1 MNLQRLTNSII
12 TAFWGN
18 LEYDNF
24 DRVENID
31 GSIEIRNFH
40 EFLKRL
46 GIHPNEI
53 NFYPGN
59 KSIGCR
65 ETAVFMCLS
74 KVPPRAKWMKK
85 SDLKSLDKM
94 LPIIIQHM
102 QGNCMDTTMKMT
114 VITDDISMGE
124 INKWRGNLKNIQ
136 QRDKKEV
143 LITYVDPDGKKHDF
157 RKACGLYPF

>member
-1 MNLQRLTNSII
+1 MNLQRLTNNII
-12 TAFWGN
+12 DALWGN
-18 LEYDNF
+18 SEDDYF
-24 DRVENID
+24 DRRENID
-31 GSIEIRNFH
+31 KRIKTINFS

-46 GIHPNEI
+46 GIHPDEI

-65 ETAVFMCLS
+65 ETAVFICLS
-74 KVPPRAKWMKK
+74 KVPPKAKWIKK
-85 SDLKSLDKM
+85 SDMKSLDKM

-102 QGNCMDTTMKMT
+102 QGNCIDTTMKMT
-114 VITDDISMGE
+114 VITDDVSMAE

-157 RKACGLYPF
+157 RESCGLSPF

>member
-1 MNLQRLTNSII
+1 MNLQRLTDNII
-12 TAFWGN
+12 DAFWGN
-18 LEYDNF
+18 SEYDNF

-46 GIHPNEI
+46 GIYPNEI

-157 RKACGLYPF
+157 RKACGLSPF

>member
-12 TAFWGN
+12 DALWGN
-18 LEYDNF
+18 SEYDYLGRR
-24 DRVENID
+24 DNID
-31 GSIEIRNFH
+31 ERIKTRNFS
-40 EFLKRL
+40 ELLERL
-46 GIHPNEI
+46 GIQPDEI

-74 KVPPRAKWMKK
+74 KVPPKAKWMKK
-85 SDLKSLDKM
+85 SDMKSLDKM
-94 LPIIIQHM
+94 LPTIIQHM
-102 QGNCMDTTMKMT
+102 QGDCIDTTMKMT
-114 VITDDISMGE
+114 VITDDISMAE

-157 RKACGLYPF
+157 RGACGLSAF

>member
-1 MNLQRLTNSII
+1 MNLQRLTNNII
-12 TAFWGN
+12 ETLWGN
-18 LEYDNF
+18 SEDDYI
-24 DRVENID
+24 DRRENID
-31 GSIEIRNFH
+31 GRMKVRNFS
-40 EFLKRL
+40 EFLERL
-46 GIHPNEI
+46 GIHPDEI

-65 ETAVFMCLS
+65 EAAVFMCLS
-74 KVPPRAKWMKK
+74 KAPPKAKWMKK
-85 SDLKSLDKM
+85 SDMVSLDKM

-102 QGNCMDTTMKMT
+102 QGDCIDTTMKMT
-114 VITDDISMGE
+114 VITDDISMAV

-157 RKACGLYPF
+157 RKACGLSTF